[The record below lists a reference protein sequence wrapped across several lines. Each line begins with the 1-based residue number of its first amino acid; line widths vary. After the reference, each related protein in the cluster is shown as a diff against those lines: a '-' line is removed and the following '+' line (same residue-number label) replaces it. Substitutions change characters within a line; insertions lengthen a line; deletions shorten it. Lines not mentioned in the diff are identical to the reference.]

1 VAGEFIGK
9 PKGPTPQHKSVKQAF
24 LDVFQRL
31 GGVDGMLQWAT
42 ASDENLTEFYRMYAR
57 MLPRNVDLSSEQ
69 PIQIVVSRYGDALP
83 SPAIHRVTA
92 THDKPLKLT
101 DNSKSYDEYEKL
113 AQSLDASN
121 VNHSHSEEFAQPIEA
136 ARKPIAPVIEATRYE

>member
-1 VAGEFIGK
+1 MTNSHKPTGEFIGK
-9 PKGPTPQHKSVKQAF
+9 PKGTTPQHKSVKQAY

-42 ASDENLTEFYRMYAR
+42 ASDDNLTEFYRMYSR
-57 MLPRNVDLSSEQ
+57 MLPRNVDLSSDA

-92 THDKPLKLT
+92 SNSNERLLT
-101 DNSKSYDEYEKL
+101 DKSNTYDEYEKL
-113 AQSLDASN
+113 AQDLEARN
-121 VNHSHSEEFAQPIEA
+121 KNHSHLEAAQPIVTA
-136 ARKPIAPVIEATRYE
+136 LTYDK

>member
-1 VAGEFIGK
+1 MAGEFIGK
-9 PKGPTPQHKSVKQAF
+9 PKGTTPQHKSVKQAF

-42 ASDENLTEFYRMYAR
+42 ASDDNLTEFYRMYSR

-69 PIQIVVSRYGDALP
+69 PIQIVVSRYGEDTALP

-92 THDKPLKLT
+92 TNSNIHKLV
-101 DNSKSYDEYEKL
+101 DNSNAYDEYEKL
-113 AQSLDASN
+113 AQDIDTPNALE
-121 VNHSHSEEFAQPIEA
+121 NHSQVAQPIV
-136 ARKPIAPVIEATRYE
+136 KTLTYND